1 MTWINEM
8 GTSSTLLALVC
19 GALIF
24 SAILAFVMR
33 SASVYAALSAA
44 LGGVLFGGV
53 LHSESGLETACLAVA
68 VFAVFSGVAY
78 LFFFCVFTLCRL
90 RLERKKRR
98 AELANRARY
107 TLPQRENT
115 YVRDRLNTALQSPCA
130 DESCGQRTI
139 RLGHARELLV
149 KVQSAPLTVGER
161 LQTEEIGR
169 MLTLYK
175 GKENWTAR
183 EICALNDTCAFLL
196 KLSAK
201 YAV

>member
-1 MTWINEM
+1 MAWMDEM
-8 GTSSTLLALVC
+8 GQVSVWLALVC
-19 GALIF
+19 GALIL
-24 SAILAFVMR
+24 SAVLAFVMR
-33 SASVYAALSAA
+33 SASVYTALSAA
-44 LGGVLFGGV
+44 LGGTLFGGV
-53 LHSESGLETACLAVA
+53 LHSEAGLETACLAVA

-78 LFFFCVFTLCRL
+78 LFFFCVFTLRRL
-90 RLERKKRR
+90 RVERKKRR

-115 YVRDRLNTALQSPCA
+115 YVRDRLNTALQSPCEEEA
-130 DESCGQRTI
+130 CGEREI
-139 RLGHARELLV
+139 RLGHARELLG

-169 MLTLYK
+169 ILTLYH

-183 EICALNDTCAFLL
+183 ELCALNDTCAFLL